1 MFQPE
6 ELPYEKLARLGISE
20 EKLRTMSKELTV
32 TLLEGRVTPLFVAN
46 VTAEDGKVISL
57 PLKAQM
63 MRDEEGKLLLMT
75 YPIRKDIANDLQLSD
90 KELNR
95 TKNGEVIRKEVEE
108 DGRRKVK
115 FVQLDRETGSLMY
128 RNVSSVPV
136 DERLQDIEKVKDI
149 ELGANQKQAIKD
161 GKPVELTL
169 DDTKVTVGVDL
180 REPKGFKVVN
190 GDLKE
195 WERKQQIRYDNAH
208 EEFMGFVMTD
218 ENRWEYRKVTERLS
232 SQMSEGLS
240 EKKEKNRG
248 LKR

>member
-1 MFQPE
+1 MFQPK
-6 ELPYEKLARLGISE
+6 ELPYEKLAKLGISE
-20 EKLRTMSKELTV
+20 EKLRTMPKELTV

-75 YPIRKDIANDLQLSD
+75 YPVRKDIANELQLSE

-95 TKNGEVIRKEVEE
+95 AKNGEVIRKEVEE
-108 DGRRKVK
+108 DGGRKVK
-115 FVQLDRETGSLMY
+115 FVQLDHETCSLMY
-128 RNVSSVPV
+128 RNVGSVPV
-136 DERLQDIEKVKDI
+136 DERLQDFEKVKDI

-180 REPKGFKVVN
+180 REPQGFKVVK

-195 WERKQQIRYDNAH
+195 WERQQQIRYDNAH